1 MTGRLANKVA
11 IITGASSGIGR
22 ATALLMA
29 REGAA
34 VVCSDIRQGP
44 PTDPGNSGGGSSSSS
59 SSTHEEIQRLGGRAA
74 FVACNT
80 SNSAQ
85 VQALIKAAVAEFGRL
100 DIMFNN
106 AGVGKEG
113 DKHPNT
119 MLWEYDEDDFDETM
133 AVNVRGVF
141 LGCKYAAAHMKDQ
154 EPLVPGGDRG
164 WIVNTGSIMA
174 LNAIRG
180 ITAYAASKHA
190 VLGITKAAALDCA
203 PFNIHVNAVNPGFVT
218 TVMTQKMLSNSS
230 NSEALSRL
238 HPLKGIGKVEDI
250 ARAVLFLV
258 SEDASWITGE
268 SLCVD
273 GGFNAM

>member
-44 PTDPGNSGGGSSSSS
+44 PTDSNSSSSI
-59 SSTHEEIQRLGGRAA
+59 STHEEIQRLGGRAT
-74 FVACNT
+74 FVSCDT
-80 SNSAQ
+80 SDSAQ
-85 VQALIKAAVAEFGRL
+85 VQALVKSAVAEFGRL

-113 DKHPNT
+113 DNYPDT
-119 MLWEYDEDDFDETM
+119 MIWQYDEDDFDLTM
-133 AVNVRGVF
+133 AVNVKGVF
-141 LGCKYAAAHMKDQ
+141 LGCKYAAAQMKDQ

-164 WIVNTGSIMA
+164 WIVNTGSI
-174 LNAIRG
+174 LGVNAIKG
-180 ITAYAASKHA
+180 VTAYAASKHA

-203 PFNIHVNAVNPGFVT
+203 HFNIHVNAVNPGFVK
-218 TVMTQKMLSNSS
+218 TVMTKNMLEDSVG
-230 NSEALSRL
+230 SEALAAR
-238 HPLKGIGKVEDI
+238 HPFKGIGNVEDI
-250 ARAVLFLV
+250 AKTVLFLV
-258 SEDASWITGE
+258 SDDASWITGT

-273 GGFNAM
+273 GGYTTM

>member
-44 PTDPGNSGGGSSSSS
+44 PTDPNGDSGGFNMC
-59 SSTHEEIQRLGGRAA
+59 THEEIQQQPGGRAV
-74 FVACNT
+74 FVPCDT
-80 SNSAQ
+80 SDSAQ

-113 DKHPNT
+113 AKYPNT
-119 MLWEYDEDDFDETM
+119 MIWEYDEDDFDETM
-133 AVNVRGVF
+133 AVNVKGVF
-141 LGCKYAAAHMKDQ
+141 LGCKYAAAQMKDQ

-174 LNAIRG
+174 ANAMKG
-180 ITAYAASKHA
+180 VSAYAASKHA

-203 PFNIHVNAVNPGFVT
+203 PFVSALPVIF
-218 TVMTQKMLSNSS
+218 LSFSFLPFILEKKS
-230 NSEALSRL
+230 IYLSV
-238 HPLKGIGKVEDI
+238 KG
-250 ARAVLFLV
+250 
-258 SEDASWITGE
+258 
-268 SLCVD
+268 
-273 GGFNAM
+273 

>member
-22 ATALLMA
+22 ATALLLA

-44 PTDPGNSGGGSSSSS
+44 PTVPDGSGGI
-59 SSTHEEIQRLGGRAA
+59 STHEEIRRLGGRAV
-74 FVACNT
+74 FVPCDT
-80 SNSAQ
+80 SDSGQ
-85 VQALIKAAVAEFGRL
+85 VQALIKSAVAEFGRL

-113 DKHPNT
+113 EKYPHT
-119 MLWEYDEDDFDETM
+119 MVWEYDEDDFDATM
-133 AVNVRGVF
+133 AVNVKGVF
-141 LGCKYAAAHMKDQ
+141 LGCKYAAAQMKDQ

-164 WIVNTGSIMA
+164 WIVNTGSIMGV
-174 LNAIRG
+174 NAIRG
-180 ITAYAASKHA
+180 VTAYAASKHA

-203 PFNIHVNAVNPGFVT
+203 AFNIHVNAVNPGFVK
-218 TVMTQKMLSNSS
+218 TVMTKKMLEDSVGG
-230 NSEALSRL
+230 EALAAL

-250 ARAVLFLV
+250 AKAVLFLV

-273 GGFNAM
+273 GGYNIM